1 MAVCEALPQQ
11 PQVSIVPAEETTQV
25 LPTFEALTLEAL
37 CGPPHNSIIYRLG
50 EDYLNSPYPNS
61 PYPLIY
67 YGTEANMNNYINPSS
82 GGASSAITSIV
93 YNTFTGNNSISS
105 YSTATNSMYVRTDN
119 IGNIIYIDS
128 IGTFA
133 PIAPMSKKDEL
144 RERIRRNLNS
154 GPAILKIRA
163 GRPVSIEE
171 QRARNLLRRII
182 GEREYALFLRKGFL
196 TVYGKTGLVYQIPM
210 GSGMIACYHP
220 SKKGKYKLFQR
231 ICVQF
236 VDHALPPTDAL
247 IMRKLLI
254 ENDEVEL
261 RKRSNVFPGNS
272 VSPEERK
279 GVSDFLVG
287 AA

>member
-1 MAVCEALPQQ
+1 MAVCEALLQQ
-11 PQVSIVPAEETTQV
+11 PKVSIVPAKETTQV
-25 LPTFEALTLEAL
+25 LPTFEALTLKAL
-37 CGPPHNSIIYRLG
+37 CGPPHNSVIYRLG

-61 PYPLIY
+61 PYHLTY
-67 YGTEANMNNYINPSS
+67 YDTEANINSYINPSS
-82 GGASSAITSIV
+82 GGASSAITSIG

-119 IGNIIYIDS
+119 SGNIIYIDS
-128 IGTFA
+128 VGTF
-133 PIAPMSKKDEL
+133 APMSKKDEL

-154 GPAILKIRA
+154 GPAILKTRA
-163 GRPVSIEE
+163 GRPVSTEE

-182 GEREYALFLRKGFL
+182 GERKYALFLRKGFL
-196 TVYGKTGLVYQIPM
+196 TAYGKTGLVYQIPM

-261 RKRSNVFPGNS
+261 RKRSNVFPVNS
-272 VSPEERK
+272 VSTEERK